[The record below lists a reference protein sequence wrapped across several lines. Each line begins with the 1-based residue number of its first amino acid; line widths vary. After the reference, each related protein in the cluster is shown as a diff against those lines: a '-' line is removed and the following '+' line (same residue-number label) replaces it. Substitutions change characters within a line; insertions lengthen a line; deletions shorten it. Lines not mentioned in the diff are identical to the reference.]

1 MVKTINSI
9 QTAYGL
15 ILQSILNKELKPGEV
30 VTEMSLGER
39 FGLGRTP
46 IREALSK
53 LEMEGLIQTENRT
66 KRIHYL
72 TPEDVE
78 QIFEIKIALEGH
90 LALNAANQINK
101 HQIDELSNIV
111 LGMKELIASQN
122 SLSKEDYLQIW
133 LKHDT
138 AFHDLIFGINQ
149 NKRSEEIIKRLNLQW
164 HRLKIGLAVIEGRI
178 EKAVEE
184 HTQIAEAIISRNASL
199 AHKNMQEHLDNLKQV
214 LVSLMKTFQQ

>member
-1 MVKTINSI
+1 MIKTKNSI

-30 VTEMSLGER
+30 VTEMSLGEK

-46 IREALSK
+46 IREALNK
-53 LEMEGLIQTENRT
+53 LEMEGLIQTEIRT
-66 KRIHYL
+66 KRIHFL
-72 TPEDVE
+72 TPEDIE

-90 LALNAANQINK
+90 LALNAANKISEKQIN
-101 HQIDELSNIV
+101 ELTNIV
-111 LGMKELIASQN
+111 LEMKELIDSQI
-122 SLSKEDYLQIW
+122 SLSNEDLLQDW
-133 LKHDT
+133 LKLDT
-138 AFHDLIFGINQ
+138 AFHDLIFKING

-184 HTQIAEAIISRNASL
+184 HTKIAEAIISRNALL
-199 AHKNMQEHLDNLKQV
+199 AQKNMQEHLSNLKKV
-214 LVSLMKTFQQ
+214 LVSLMKTFQ

>member
-1 MVKTINSI
+1 MIKAKNSI

-30 VTEMSLGER
+30 VTEMSLGEK

-46 IREALSK
+46 IREALNK
-53 LEMEGLIQTENRT
+53 LEMEGLIQTEIRT
-66 KRIHYL
+66 KRIHFL
-72 TPEDVE
+72 NPEDID

-90 LALNAANQINK
+90 LALNAANKIDKKQIN
-101 HQIDELSNIV
+101 ELANIV
-111 LGMKELIASQN
+111 LEMKELINSQN
-122 SLSKEDYLQIW
+122 SLSNEDLLQDW
-133 LKHDT
+133 LKLDT
-138 AFHDLIFGINQ
+138 AFHDLIFKING

-184 HTQIAEAIISRNASL
+184 HTKIAEAIISRNAL
-199 AHKNMQEHLDNLKQV
+199 MAQKNMQEHLGNLKQV
-214 LVSLMKTFQQ
+214 LVSLMKTFQ